1 MSMCPPTPPRATTP
15 WSDTGLPETSP
26 HKASGSSTKAT
37 QLSLPA
43 APIFGSKGPS
53 RVLTLRHPPPCQPRW
68 RLRRPGSRLQQ
79 PHLQPSHPNRLLPP
93 MWLPSRLPPNR
104 RQRPPPPNPRAVQ
117 SATQSCP
124 GAALPPAPRQ
134 GGMPAER
141 LFEPARTETISAA
154 GRWWP
159 RALAQLLV
167 CGSFSS
173 LPAFAQGLSLGGVSE
188 DRPIEI
194 SADSGIEW
202 QQDAQVYIAHG
213 NAMAKRGATEVHAD
227 TLTAHYR
234 RSKGAGGETE
244 IYRLNADGHVT
255 IKGERQTVVGDQAV
269 YDVDQQIGVVTGK
282 ALRMTTAT
290 DVVTARDSL
299 EWYDQKQIAVARG
312 DAVAV
317 REAKRIRADV
327 LTAHLTKDKP
337 KPGESGSDAKPARAA
352 PVTANAKAGS
362 AAGLPAAGDES
373 SRISRVDA
381 QGNVLVSTAT
391 DIGRGD
397 YGVYNA
403 DTGIVTLLGNVTVTR
418 GPNAIRGQY
427 AVVDLNNNI
436 SRMMTVPATP
446 GTAAPRVEGLFVR
459 QDNGST
465 SSVPLANT
473 ASGSAPG
480 SVQKP

>member
-1 MSMCPPTPPRATTP
+1 MAADRA
-15 WSDTGLPETSP
+15 
-26 HKASGSSTKAT
+26 KAGGGWRRMLAPLLVFFTA
-37 QLSLPA
+37 LPA
-43 APIFGSKGPS
+43 AG
-53 RVLTLRHPPPCQPRW
+53 
-68 RLRRPGSRLQQ
+68 
-79 PHLQPSHPNRLLPP
+79 
-93 MWLPSRLPPNR
+93 
-104 RQRPPPPNPRAVQ
+104 
-117 SATQSCP
+117 
-124 GAALPPAPRQ
+124 
-134 GGMPAER
+134 
-141 LFEPARTETISAA
+141 
-154 GRWWP
+154 
-159 RALAQLLV
+159 
-167 CGSFSS
+167 
-173 LPAFAQGLSLGGVSE
+173 QGLSLGGVSE

-202 QQDAQVYIAHG
+202 QQDTQAYIAHG

-234 RSKGAGGETE
+234 PSKGTGGETE

-282 ALRMTTAT
+282 ALKMTTAT

-299 EWYDQKQIAVARG
+299 EWYDQKQVAVARG
-312 DAVAV
+312 DALAV

-337 KPGESGSDAKPARAA
+337 KPNESKPGAKPAKAA
-352 PVTANAKAGS
+352 PAAANAKANAKADPL
-362 AAGLPAAGDES
+362 AADDES
-373 SRISRVDA
+373 SRISRIDA

-459 QDNGST
+459 QDSGANSA
-465 SSVPLANT
+465 VPGVNA
-473 ASGSAPG
+473 ASEPPPG
-480 SVQKP
+480 VKKP